1 MATRQ
6 PDNTAVVDSYRD
18 PRTTPAPGQRLSELR
33 YLILA
38 AQREGN
44 RLLAQLLRPL
54 GLTPAQAEIITVLA
68 EHEGLTLAGLSR
80 YVVCETGSP
89 SRLVD
94 TLVRR
99 GLVERESGRLDRR
112 VVHLYLT
119 QAGREIAARIN
130 ECDRR
135 FNAMYEDMIGK
146 HDLAT
151 VIRTLQRLLETTI
164 SGAKV
169 ARRFGSG
176 DWRAAARSGRDLG
189 DPGQHAVEEPG

>member
-1 MATRQ
+1 MATRRL
-6 PDNTAVVDSYRD
+6 DDTAVPDTHRD
-18 PRTTPAPGQRLSELR
+18 HRSTPAAGDRLAELR

-54 GLTPAQAEIITVLA
+54 GLTPAQAEIISVLA

-99 GLVERESGRLDRR
+99 GLVEREGGRLDRR

-119 QAGREIAARIN
+119 QAGRELAARIS

-135 FNAMYEDMIGK
+135 FDAMYEDLIGER
-146 HDLAT
+146 DLDT
-151 VIRTLQRLLETTI
+151 VIKTLHRLVETTI
-164 SGAKV
+164 SGSKV

-176 DWRAAARSGRDLG
+176 D
-189 DPGQHAVEEPG
+189 